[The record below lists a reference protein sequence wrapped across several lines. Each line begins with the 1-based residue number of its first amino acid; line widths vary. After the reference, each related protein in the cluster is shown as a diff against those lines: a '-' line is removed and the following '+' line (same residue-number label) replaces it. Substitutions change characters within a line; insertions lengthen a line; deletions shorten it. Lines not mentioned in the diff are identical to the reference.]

1 MKKKKEK
8 PKKKSTTNN
17 LNQNTI
23 LSPSSSNLVITGYTS
38 KNKLPSTKISN
49 TTNKINKTHQK
60 IKSQTN
66 LNASKKNLLSSRGE
80 IHCKTSKNDLFEIF
94 NKKFKKIDN
103 KSSMK
108 NHKKISSSTSSVKR
122 ILISSMNK
130 EINNSVKTKDK
141 NLNDKNN
148 VLEKKLIKIQK
159 NKSIDITN
167 SKKNTT
173 YISVT
178 HRNYNPQI
186 SNNNS
191 NNTNNNTIIKT
202 KFSFK

>member
-1 MKKKKEK
+1 MKKTQGKTE
-8 PKKKSTTNN
+8 KKSTTNN

-49 TTNKINKTHQK
+49 TANKINKTHQK

-66 LNASKKNLLSSRGE
+66 LNSSKKNPLSSRRE
-80 IHCKTSKNDLFEIF
+80 INCKTNKNDIFEIF
-94 NKKFKKIDN
+94 NKKFKKLDN

-108 NHKKISSSTSSVKR
+108 NNKKISSSTSSVKR

-167 SKKNTT
+167 
-173 YISVT
+173 
-178 HRNYNPQI
+178 
-186 SNNNS
+186 
-191 NNTNNNTIIKT
+191 
-202 KFSFK
+202 